1 MYLPSLHLKGIIQQ
15 LLKNSDAR
23 HVIRHTKKGRKQSK
37 VLQNQLSFQNKKI
50 YSNPWTQNWVTVQS
64 CREEKLYGLGHH
76 SSFKYPPFWR
86 ISRLQLRKGQWKQIF
101 FSFPHILLHCI
112 YEPSEIQTSMQDE
125 NAHIWHFWASTY
137 SGCPQTIF
145 SPFCLVI
152 KLFEARDSFLA
163 CKTIWIVTGKF
174 LIRVTHM
181 GQTV

>member
-101 FSFPHILLHCI
+101 FPSPIYYCIAFMSLLKYKLLCRMKMHIYGI
-112 YEPSEIQTSMQDE
+112 SELQHTLVVLKQFSV
-125 NAHIWHFWASTY
+125 HF
-137 SGCPQTIF
+137 
-145 SPFCLVI
+145 V
-152 KLFEARDSFLA
+152 
-163 CKTIWIVTGKF
+163 
-174 LIRVTHM
+174 
-181 GQTV
+181 